1 MIYLQQMERMKT
13 NDQGRAWGKH
23 PALMHSARA
32 SGMLRVELNICDGGQ
47 IRSSYAT
54 ACLRCVDTG
63 GELRALILC
72 MRPIYSTVTV
82 EVGNCRAVF
91 RSDASER
98 KIHVKRADFSCVR
111 VQDFDLARGAS
122 ERFSPR
128 AGCGLRVDH

>member
-13 NDQGRAWGKH
+13 NDQGRTWGKH

-82 EVGNCRAVF
+82 VVGNGRAVF
-91 RSDASER
+91 
-98 KIHVKRADFSCVR
+98 CC
-111 VQDFDLARGAS
+111 FDLARGAS
-122 ERFSPR
+122 ERFSPS
-128 AGCGLRVDH
+128 AGFGLRVDH